1 MTLQHSLGALVPAAV
16 LAGVMATPAAAIDL
30 NFAGRYTT
38 GLGEASAEITAY
50 DSVSKS
56 LFVINTEANSFD
68 IVSISDP
75 NAPTQTKRLDLAS
88 YGAGPNSIAFKN
100 GLLAVAVEADPISN
114 NGSIAFF
121 NSTGD
126 FLKSIT
132 VGALPDM
139 LTFTPDGQRILVAN
153 EGEPDADTGIDAEG
167 SVSIIDLSGGIAN
180 LTQSAVKTATF
191 SKFNGQEASLR
202 AQGVRIFPG
211 KTIAQDAEPEY
222 IAVSDDSKTAYVALQ
237 ENNALAKLDL
247 VTGEFTALVGLGY
260 KDHSLPG
267 NELDASDRDG
277 GVNIRNWP
285 VRGLY
290 MPDAIA
296 TFTANGETYVISA
309 NEGDART
316 EDRRIGT
323 LTLDP
328 TAFPNATALKN
339 NAALGRL
346 NASSINGDTD
356 GDGDYDELYVYGSR
370 SFSIWDS
377 QGKLVYDSGS
387 EFEKILASQFPASF
401 IDSRSD
407 DKGPEPEG
415 VTVATIQGQ
424 IYAFIG
430 LERGNGVMVY
440 NITDP
445 KAPKFE
451 RFTPNPAGDVS
462 PEGLLLIPQ
471 TDSPDSKFPYLVV
484 SNEITGTVGIYK
496 TVVPEPATL
505 IGLLSVGSLTA
516 LGLKRK
522 R

>member
-1 MTLQHSLGALVPAAV
+1 MTLRHTLGALVPAAV
-16 LAGVMATPAAAIDL
+16 LVGAVATPAAAIDL

-56 LFVINTEANSFD
+56 LFVINTDDNSFD
-68 IVSISDP
+68 IVNIGNP
-75 NAPTQTKRLDLAS
+75 NAPALTKRVSLAS

-100 GLLAVAVEADPISN
+100 GLLAVAVDSDPISN
-114 NGSIAFF
+114 PGNVAFF
-121 NSTGD
+121 SSTGD
-126 FLKSIT
+126 FLKAVN

-139 LTFTPDGQRILVAN
+139 ITFTPDGQRLVVAN
-153 EGEPDADTGIDAEG
+153 EGEPDEDTGIDPEG

-180 LTQSAVKTATF
+180 LTQAAVKTATF
-191 SKFNGQEASLR
+191 TSFNGQEAALR

-211 KTIAQDAEPEY
+211 KTVAQDVEPEY
-222 IAVSDDSKTAYVALQ
+222 IAISDDSKTAYVALQ

-296 TFTANGETYVISA
+296 TFTANGETYIISA
-309 NEGDART
+309 NEGDARD
-316 EDRRIGT
+316 EDKRIGT

-328 TAFPNATALKN
+328 TAFPNAAALKN

-346 NASSINGDTD
+346 NASSIDGDTD
-356 GDGDYDELYVYGSR
+356 GDGDYDQLYVYGSR

-387 EFEKILASQFPASF
+387 EFEKILASQFPGNF

-430 LERGNGVMVY
+430 LERSNGVMVY

-451 RFTPNPAGDVS
+451 RFTPNPAGDTS

-471 TDSPDSKFPYLVV
+471 TDSPDGQYPYLVV
-484 SNEITGTVGIYK
+484 SNEITGTVGVYK
-496 TVVPEPATL
+496 TVVPEPTTL
-505 IGLLSVGSLTA
+505 LGLLSVGSLMT
-516 LGLKRK
+516 LGFKRK